1 MSMPGFH
8 REPPPS
14 VRAPAA
20 RRWRRRASLLALLS
34 ATVGCDRVTKSV
46 ATALLPEGRRISL
59 LGDSIRLERIHNPGA
74 FLGLGAGLGEA
85 GRAAL
90 FTWGVAALVLVA
102 LVAALRARA
111 PQLQAAGAA
120 LVAGGGIGNLWDRI
134 EDAGRV
140 TDFLNLGLG
149 PIRTG
154 IFNVADVA
162 LVAGVVLL
170 AWPASPGRA
179 DDL

>member
-1 MSMPGFH
+1 MSTPGFR

-20 RRWRRRASLLALLS
+20 RRWRRRALLLALLS

-46 ATALLPEGRRISL
+46 ATALLAEGRRISL

-74 FLGLGAGLGEA
+74 FLGLGADLGEA
-85 GRAAL
+85 ARAAL
-90 FTWGVAALVLVA
+90 
-102 LVAALRARA
+102 
-111 PQLQAAGAA
+111 
-120 LVAGGGIGNLWDRI
+120 
-134 EDAGRV
+134 
-140 TDFLNLGLG
+140 
-149 PIRTG
+149 
-154 IFNVADVA
+154 VADVA

-179 DDL
+179 DDPGAPQGDRRRHRAAT